1 MRFDFDK
8 RHVVEHDLISLH
20 RPFVEHLGGDVFWRD
35 INAFVFRLVQHVGEQ
50 PHLKL
55 KAEDIHSRDSM
66 FTAFEDDFLHVQAGY
81 RQVDGTDR
89 HQPPGSYTLEG
100 GETVGL
106 LGGIGAQDEVGEL
119 PFLFPLVAAAA
130 RIRAGSG

>member
-8 RHVVEHDLISLH
+8 RHVVEHHLITLH
-20 RPFVEHLGGDVFWRD
+20 CPFVEHLGGDVFWRD
-35 INAFVFRLVQHVGEQ
+35 VNAFVFRLIQHVGEQ

-55 KAEDIHSRDSM
+55 KAEDIHTGDSM
-66 FTAFEDDFLHVQAGY
+66 FAAFEDDFLHVQAGD

-89 HQPPGSYTLEG
+89 HQPPGSHTLEG

-106 LGGIGAQDEVGEL
+106 LGGIGAQ
-119 PFLFPLVAAAA
+119 FT
-130 RIRAGSG
+130 